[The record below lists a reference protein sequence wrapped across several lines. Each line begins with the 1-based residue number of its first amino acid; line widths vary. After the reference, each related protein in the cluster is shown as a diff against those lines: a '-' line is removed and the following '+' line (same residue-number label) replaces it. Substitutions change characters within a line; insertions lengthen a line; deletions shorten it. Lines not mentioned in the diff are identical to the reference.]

1 MEKIN
6 AKIIMLKKKKNNID
20 IGNFRP
26 ISLLPTIGKLLE
38 SVIADRLTKWAE
50 DNNQINQEQSGFRK
64 NRGVNDQLFIF
75 QQFLTQT
82 KNRKRHMHAV
92 FIDFSKAFDTIDHK
106 KLLFKLKQ
114 KNIPKTLLLLFK
126 SYLENRTCFIHT
138 NGIDSQ
144 CFTPMAGV
152 PQGSCISP
160 ILFSLFVSD
169 ISKSVICKLS
179 QFADDIAIFNIFNNH
194 KNRNALQDYLNQ
206 IVEWCGV

>member
-1 MEKIN
+1 
-6 AKIIMLKKKKNNID
+6 
-20 IGNFRP
+20 
-26 ISLLPTIGKLLE
+26 
-38 SVIADRLTKWAE
+38 
-50 DNNQINQEQSGFRK
+50 
-64 NRGVNDQLFIF
+64 
-75 QQFLTQT
+75 
-82 KNRKRHMHAV
+82 MHAV

-114 KNIPKTLLLLFK
+114 KNIPKTLLLLLK

-169 ISKSVICKLS
+169 IPKSVICKLS

-206 IVEWCGV
+206 IVEHMNIIGKKNLTCKIKNIELENVTHIKFLAITLDSKGLYEEHRKNQKQVYTNH